1 MTATNDAMLN
11 DLSVHMTV
19 FGRCFVGVLCVLGLW
34 TAMAQERA
42 EGRGS
47 PVARML
53 AVPFGLVVI
62 VVLLLTALDLFSHL

>member
-1 MTATNDAMLN
+1 MLT

-19 FGRCFVGVLCVLGLW
+19 FGRCFVGILCIIGLW

-42 EGRGS
+42 RGHGS

-62 VVLLLTALDLFSHL
+62 ALLLLTALDLLPHL

>member
-1 MTATNDAMLN
+1 VLN

-34 TAMAQERA
+34 AAMAQERA
-42 EGRGS
+42 EGQGS
-47 PVARML
+47 PVARIL

-62 VVLLLTALDLFSHL
+62 LVLLLTALDLAPHL

>member
-1 MTATNDAMLN
+1 MLS

-19 FGRCFVGVLCVLGLW
+19 FGRCFVGILCVIGLW

-42 EGRGS
+42 QGQGS

-62 VVLLLTALDLFSHL
+62 TLLLLTALDLFFHL